1 MNELFE
7 QRNLIYHLRSQTLQ
21 QDQLAL
27 LIIKWFVVPAG
38 KIFKSHFLKII
49 HKLPVRTRATHPPLQ
64 ENNIS

>member
-27 LIIKWFVVPAG
+27 LIMV
-38 KIFKSHFLKII
+38 
-49 HKLPVRTRATHPPLQ
+49 
-64 ENNIS
+64 